1 MEIEFLTAL
10 VMILGVSALS
20 VFLLGRLK
28 IPSLIG
34 FIIAGALI
42 GPHGFGIIGDIR
54 NIEIFADIG
63 IILLLFTVGIEFSI
77 RNLLKMRRAVIYGGG
92 SQTALSIMA
101 STVAVYFFTGDLGK
115 SVFAGFLIALSS
127 TAIVLKI
134 LLERGEMD
142 SPHGRMMVGILIFQ
156 DLCVVPFM
164 LLTPVLSGARID
176 ILTVGVMMLKAGVI
190 IAFVLLSAKW
200 VVPKLLHQVVH
211 TRGRELFT
219 ITIIFLCLGIAL
231 LTSKFGLSLALGA
244 FLAGLVIS
252 ESEYAYQATS
262 EILPF
267 KNSFLGIFF
276 VSVGMLMDIGYIAEN
291 SLKIIAVVLVIF
303 VIKALTATASVLSI
317 GTSPRTSVHIG
328 IGLAQVGEFSFVLAV
343 AGKEAGLMS
352 QDAYQMFLSASVI
365 TMTVTP
371 LMLKA
376 APDVS
381 LWLTSKKPLKRLSR
395 LRKEETFP
403 KGRSNHVIIVGFG
416 LNGRNLA
423 KVLKETDI
431 PYVVLELNSDTVREE
446 KKKGQPIY
454 YGDGTQKEI
463 LEKLGI
469 REAKILVIAISD
481 PISTRSIVAVAKKE
495 NPDIHIVVRT
505 RYLSEVEDL
514 QDLGIEEVIPE
525 EFETSVEI
533 FSRVLHHY
541 RLPIN
546 VIREH
551 IENIRKDSYRVLRTT
566 EFSKRHISEKHTMLS
581 EIETETYL
589 IKEGSHLSGH
599 SLKELQLRTKTG
611 CTILAVQR
619 GDTVHQNPKP
629 DFVLKKGD
637 IILLVGKKEDI
648 QRAITY
654 VESDK
659 MLTLK
664 YHG

>member
-1 MEIEFLTAL
+1 METEFLTAL
-10 VMILGVSALS
+10 VLMLGVSALS
-20 VFLLGRLK
+20 VFLLGRLR

-34 FIIAGALI
+34 FIVAGALI
-42 GPHGFGIIGDIR
+42 GPHGLGIIGDIR
-54 NIEIFADIG
+54 NVEILADIG

-92 SQTALSIMA
+92 SQVLLSIMA
-101 STVAVYFFTGDLGK
+101 STVAVYAFTGDLGK
-115 SVFAGFLIALSS
+115 SIFAGFLIALSS
-127 TAIVLKI
+127 TAIVLKL

-164 LLTPVLSGARID
+164 LLIPFLTGSRID
-176 ILTVGVMMLKAGVI
+176 MLTIGLTMLKAGVI
-190 IAFVLLSAKW
+190 ITLVLISAKW
-200 VVPKLLHQVVH
+200 IVPKVLHQVVH

-244 FLAGLVIS
+244 FLAGLIIS
-252 ESEYAYQATS
+252 ESEYSYQATS

-276 VSVGMLMDIGYIAEN
+276 VSVGMLIDTGYIGDN
-291 SLKIIAVVLVIF
+291 LLKIIVAVLVIF
-303 VIKALTATASVLSI
+303 GIKALTTIASMLSI
-317 GTSPRTSVHIG
+317 GNTPRASLHIG
-328 IGLAQVGEFSFVLAV
+328 IGLMQIGAFSFVLAV
-343 AGKEAGLMS
+343 AGKEVGLIQ
-352 QDAYQMFLSASVI
+352 QDTYQMFLSASVI
-365 TMTVTP
+365 TMALAP
-371 LMLKA
+371 LLLKS

-381 LWLTSKKPLKRLSR
+381 AWLTAKKPLKRLSR
-395 LRKEETFP
+395 LRKEEIFP
-403 KGRSNHVIIVGFG
+403 KGRSNHVIIIGFG

-423 KVLKETDI
+423 NVLRKTDI
-431 PYVVLELNSDTVREE
+431 PYVILELNSDTVGEE

-454 YGDGTQKEI
+454 FGDGTQKEI

-469 REAKILVIAISD
+469 KEAKVLVVAISD
-481 PISTRSIVAVAKKE
+481 PVSTRNIVAVAKKE
-495 NPDIHIVVRT
+495 NPRIHIVVRT
-505 RYLSEVEDL
+505 RYLSEVDDL
-514 QDLGIEEVIPE
+514 RSLGTEEVIPE

-546 VIREH
+546 VITEH
-551 IENIRKDSYRVLRTT
+551 TEDIRKDSYRALRTT
-566 EFSKRHISEKHTMLS
+566 ELPKRHLTERHDMLS
-581 EIETETYL
+581 EIETETYI
-589 IKEGSHLSGH
+589 IKEDSHLSGH
-599 SLKELQLRTKTG
+599 SLKELQMRTKTG
-611 CTILAVQR
+611 CTILAIQR
-619 GDTVHQNPKP
+619 GDIVHQNPRP
-629 DFVLKKGD
+629 DFALKKQD

-654 VESDK
+654 MESDK

-664 YHG
+664 YH